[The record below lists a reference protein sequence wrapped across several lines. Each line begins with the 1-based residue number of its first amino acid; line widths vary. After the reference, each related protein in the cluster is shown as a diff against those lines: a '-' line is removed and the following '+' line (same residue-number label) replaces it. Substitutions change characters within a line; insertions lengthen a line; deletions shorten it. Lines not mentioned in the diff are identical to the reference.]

1 MTDDFHLNF
10 IFNLKSA
17 SISNPPILIGSYIF
31 RQIVNAIDYLHS
43 LKILHR
49 DIKDENIIIDQYFH
63 VKLIDFGSATF
74 MEDGKLFSTF
84 YGTTEYCSPEVLAGN
99 KYAGPELEIW
109 ALGITLFVLIFFENP
124 FIDIEETLH
133 SELHF
138 PHTTVT
144 AISPA
149 LEKTL
154 SSMLDKNPKTRCTMK
169 QLVADPWVTQELQ
182 PCNFNFSWIVPC
194 ESHESNPDKYFSGQ
208 IYSSATGLS
217 CSTGLSGPTS
227 LADEEDSIIDDDIED
242 EELCDEACNIQ
253 LHHQEFDYRKCRKC
267 SMKCSI
273 YEIVKREKERE
284 IEIQRIFNR

>member
-1 MTDDFHLNF
+1 M
-10 IFNLKSA
+10 
-17 SISNPPILIGSYIF
+17 
-31 RQIVNAIDYLHS
+31 
-43 LKILHR
+43 HR

-138 PHTTVT
+138 PHTV
-144 AISPA
+144 SPA

-154 SSMLDKNPKTRCTMK
+154 TSMLDKNPKTRCTMK
-169 QLVADPWVTQELQ
+169 QLIADPWLTQELSA
-182 PCNFNFSWIVPC
+182 CNFNFGWIVPC
-194 ESHESNPDKYFSGQ
+194 EKYESNPDKYFTGQ

-217 CSTGLSGPTS
+217 TTSPTS

-242 EELCDEACNIQ
+242 EELCDEACSI
-253 LHHQEFDYRKCRKC
+253 HMSEFDYRKCRK
-267 SMKCSI
+267 
-273 YEIVKREKERE
+273 Y
-284 IEIQRIFNR
+284 RIHAANNVMNC